1 MNLLLLILMTLAA
14 ATAVAW
20 TTRRFARLIAD
31 DGYGHR
37 PAPRSHHDEERRN
50 DPVLAR

>member
-1 MNLLLLILMTLAA
+1 MNTMMLILLALA
-14 ATAVAW
+14 ATAAVVW
-20 TTRRFARLIAD
+20 TTQRFARLIAD

-37 PAPRSHHDEERRN
+37 PAPRSHYDEERRN